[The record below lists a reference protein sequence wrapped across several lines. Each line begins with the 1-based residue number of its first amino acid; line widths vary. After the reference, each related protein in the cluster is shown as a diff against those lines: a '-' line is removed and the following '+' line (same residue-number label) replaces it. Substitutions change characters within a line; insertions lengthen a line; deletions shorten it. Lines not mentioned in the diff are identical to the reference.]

1 MTYFYL
7 SRNAILNEKTLC
19 TYITSEKKVENFSSI
34 QNWNDIIEFIGIY
47 LPNEWE
53 YSPIID
59 SIYDLSTKPNDMIK
73 AEWNGY
79 EWIETATV
87 EEIEKNKLI
96 KNIKFYND
104 ELEFASKA
112 TAELACEIISSEVF
126 EEVKIY
132 MNAINPYIEAKHFK
146 TLQRPKIFER
156 YEYEGG

>member
-1 MTYFYL
+1 
-7 SRNAILNEKTLC
+7 
-19 TYITSEKKVENFSSI
+19 
-34 QNWNDIIEFIGIY
+34 
-47 LPNEWE
+47 
-53 YSPIID
+53 
-59 SIYDLSTKPNDMIK
+59 MIK

-79 EWIETATV
+79 EWIETATA

-112 TAELACEIISSEVF
+112 TTELACEIISSEIF

-132 MNAINPYIEAKHFK
+132 MNAINPYVGTKKFS

-156 YEYEGG
+156 YECEGG